1 MRTLFNRTNF
11 ASNFFNL
18 IVVLYFIFINSLF
31 FYKYGSRHPSF
42 SIWFLTAYILIQ
54 IGVVFFI
61 KFNSIHFKEVYLRNS
76 YFIVCILIALTIFS
90 ITYLTDGNSLNVD
103 RWSAMNVAIKAIFS
117 NEYPYTA
124 VDHLG
129 GRTSNFPGL
138 ILIGIPFYLLGNV
151 GYLQV
156 FSFSLLSFTLYKCF
170 DIRKAL
176 SCILL
181 FSISICFWYEVAVIS
196 DFMSNMIIVISA
208 ILLWNFYFSNDLF
221 RKPILLGILFSIL
234 VLTRGIA
241 FVPIALFLFASFWR
255 TSMSNKIKFA
265 VSGLL
270 TVSLLVFL
278 VVKDCPDLETLKN
291 YNPFLLQTSYTASYI
306 NLLAILLP
314 LLLSFYIRNIY
325 HSLFYYSFI
334 ILLAIVLSSVVV
346 FYGRF
351 GISEMIHNNKYDLV
365 YLSYLLPIAIIII
378 LRDKG
383 LVNSRFRSEQGLKS

>member
-1 MRTLFNRTNF
+1 MRTLFNRRNF

-18 IVVLYFIFINSLF
+18 IVVLYFIFINSLI

-42 SIWFLTAYILIQ
+42 SIWFLIAYIFLQ

-61 KFNSIHFKEVYLRNS
+61 KFNGIRFKEVYLRNS

-103 RWSAMNVAIKAIFS
+103 RWSAMNVAINAIFT